1 MNTQTI
7 AQWIVAVAITILTAS
22 TPYLSNLLKNNTAAK
37 TDANYVAYLAQYA
50 KEAVVMM
57 EKIASD
63 GYVPGSAQLQGAVT
77 YVKEALVKLGFTAT
91 TTKELT
97 NAVEAAYAQLK
108 ADGALDA
115 YPAVTKEE
123 AESKQASQLDS
134 QSASLS
140 ASVAESQLAS
150 ASQTASEAVAAYNS
164 LSEKGGVN

>member
-1 MNTQTI
+1 MHTQTI
-7 AQWIVAVAITILTAS
+7 AQWIAAVAIAILTAS

-108 ADGALDA
+108 ADGALDS

-123 AESKQASQLDS
+123 AESQLT
-134 QSASLS
+134 Q
-140 ASVAESQLAS
+140 

>member
-1 MNTQTI
+1 
-7 AQWIVAVAITILTAS
+7 
-22 TPYLSNLLKNNTAAK
+22 
-37 TDANYVAYLAQYA
+37 
-50 KEAVVMM
+50 M

-140 ASVAESQLAS
+140 ASVAESQLAQ

>member
-1 MNTQTI
+1 MHTQTI
-7 AQWIVAVAITILTAS
+7 AQWIAAVAIAILTAS
-22 TPYLSNLLKNNTAAK
+22 TPYLSNLLKNDTAAK
-37 TDANYVAYLAQYA
+37 TDANYVAYLSQYA

-57 EKIASD
+57 EKVASD

-108 ADGALDA
+108 ADGALDS

-123 AESKQASQLDS
+123 AESQLT
-134 QSASLS
+134 Q
-140 ASVAESQLAS
+140 